1 MPESEKDN
9 TIVRSIA
16 LWWQLLADSMPEG
29 YIVFEGSK
37 KPEGFSVSVVHTSFA
52 ATSVP
57 HQPTPAVDCVCRVQQ
72 YYSGGLSAFL
82 CLEKL
87 IKLMSS
93 CLSLKCWTS
102 RLGLNVE
109 VNEHDITTSRLRVK
123 WRDVTCSSGT

>member
-16 LWWQLLADSMPEG
+16 LWWQPLADSMPEG

-57 HQPTPAVDCVCRVQQ
+57 HQPTPAVDFVSV
-72 YYSGGLSAFL
+72 LSSNITLEAFL
-82 CLEKL
+82 RFYVSTSLLNLCLH
-87 IKLMSS
+87 
-93 CLSLKCWTS
+93 
-102 RLGLNVE
+102 VY
-109 VNEHDITTSRLRVK
+109 H
-123 WRDVTCSSGT
+123 